1 MGNKQFGGI
10 KGTGNGN
17 ENGNVNVNV
26 NGNIFKNVNCTIAS
40 YIMDMDIENLIM
52 MLDLEYCNKLVV
64 LISKILNQRY
74 SNHELKEIVKIINP
88 SIKSEYSLEI
98 SKFYVK
104 IGHLFSVILTT
115 INENKNFNQTLN
127 KDQTGGCGENRIPE
141 LIDLYNDSGYD
152 LNTGNFLSMTSD
164 SKIKFNND
172 LKDFYIAF
180 TQNKEIPDSITKFSD
195 IPLYQSFED
204 QEEQE
209 DQEDQQN
216 HSVIIEYANNLKKI
230 LLLIENT
237 HKKLLEILNVLFE
250 SSDDNKVQICINS
263 IINENILQQLLD
275 KTRNI
280 IFEFYLNYDEYY
292 FKNTKLYE
300 AIVLSQIIETSKNQM
315 RTLEDEKFNLLNSTF
330 KKG

>member
-10 KGTGNGN
+10 KGNGNGN
-17 ENGNVNVNV
+17 G
-26 NGNIFKNVNCTIAS
+26 NGNIFKNMNCTIAS

-52 MLDLEYCNKLVV
+52 MLDLEYCNKLVM

-74 SNHELKEIVKIINP
+74 SNHELKEIIKIINP
-88 SIKSEYSLEI
+88 SITSEYSLEI

-152 LNTGNFLSMTSD
+152 LNTGNFLSMTPD

-195 IPLYQSFED
+195 IPLYQPFEY
-204 QEEQE
+204 QEEE
-209 DQEDQQN
+209 QQN
-216 HSVIIEYANNLKKI
+216 PSVIIEYANNLKKI

-250 SSDDNKVQICINS
+250 SIDNDQSQICINS
-263 IINENILQQLLD
+263 ILNESILQQLLD

-292 FKNTKLYE
+292 FKSTKLYE

-315 RTLEDEKFNLLNSTF
+315 KTLEDEKFNLLNSTF